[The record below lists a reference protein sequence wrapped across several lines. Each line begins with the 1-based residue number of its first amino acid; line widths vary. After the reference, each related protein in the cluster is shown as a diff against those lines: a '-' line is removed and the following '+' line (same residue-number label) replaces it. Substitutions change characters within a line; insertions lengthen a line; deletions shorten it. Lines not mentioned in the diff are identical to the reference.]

1 MHISCIVPTHPFSSA
16 RACCFCHPRTSC
28 IPQQIHQH
36 HNQCQSSP
44 LSPPFS
50 LLSHQVQRN
59 AGLHLQDSK
68 DGRRRGCIQRDRSR
82 VVPPNHLHVHRDGE
96 GYTHTAA
103 TFSFGCLLDFP
114 PPSRRQHKH
123 LLQLLALLS
132 VHCLPIF
139 RLAPLVA
146 RVPSPST
153 KAKHARQA
161 CRHNRNRARVTFPAV
176 SSSPLPPLRHHLH
189 LHLHHAIPRVLQVTF
204 PKVKAAIAT
213 DAAAPTFFDRLM
225 SGGVAGAIGACVRH
239 TARSIPASLLLCFCT
254 CDLPKRK
261 GRSRR
266 GPGGERARAGG
277 VFGYLVFGI
286 WH

>member
-1 MHISCIVPTHPFSSA
+1 MTLTRFLSVADAGGDHDNPSRRGKGQATSFRGRCNTKVSQVYREDDGRAERKEEEKDGDVHISCIVPTHPFSSA

-96 GYTHTAA
+96 GYTHTAT

-176 SSSPLPPLRHHLH
+176 SSSPPPPSPPPPPPPPPPRHP
-189 LHLHHAIPRVLQVTF
+189 PRPPGDLSEGESSDSNRCSS
-204 PKVKAAIAT
+204 PY
-213 DAAAPTFFDRLM
+213 
-225 SGGVAGAIGACVRH
+225 
-239 TARSIPASLLLCFCT
+239 LL
-254 CDLPKRK
+254 
-261 GRSRR
+261 
-266 GPGGERARAGG
+266 
-277 VFGYLVFGI
+277 
-286 WH
+286 